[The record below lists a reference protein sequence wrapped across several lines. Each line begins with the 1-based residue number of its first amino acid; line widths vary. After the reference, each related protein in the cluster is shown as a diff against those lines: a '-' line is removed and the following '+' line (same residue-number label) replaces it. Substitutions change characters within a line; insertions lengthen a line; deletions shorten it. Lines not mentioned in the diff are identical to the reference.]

1 MQESSL
7 NRTANAE
14 SETSTLRLLTSNR
27 TLKMRDAKRLAAIR
41 KLPCVRCG
49 YPHSQAAH
57 SNSGKHGKG
66 KGIKA
71 SDAFTVALCHK
82 CHFLFDTYQ
91 LGTRQESEALF
102 DGWLE
107 KTELM
112 LKIDTNSDNFF

>member
-1 MQESSL
+1 MC
-7 NRTANAE
+7 
-14 SETSTLRLLTSNR
+14 ST
-27 TLKMRDAKRLAAIR
+27 KRLNEIR
-41 KLPCVRCG
+41 ALPCVRCG

-57 SNSGKHGKG
+57 SNFSEHGKG

-71 SDAFTVALCHK
+71 SDAFTVPLCHT

-107 KTELM
+107 KTERM
-112 LKIDTNSDNFF
+112 LNLKERAVF